1 MTNEN
6 KNQTGYQVEV
16 KKAFEQ
22 IEIGVKAVFESE
34 NYKNYLKTMSKFH
47 RYSINNSMLI
57 MMQYPSA
64 SMVTGASKWN
74 NEFHR
79 TIKKGAKAIKILIPH
94 PYKREI
100 TITDD
105 EGNESIVER
114 DFVYFT
120 LGNVFD
126 VEQTESLDG
135 KELPTLCKELKEDS
149 NETRQLID
157 VVSKVSSC
165 PIAYWNL
172 KDGSKGF
179 YSAKENKIVIS
190 KNLKS
195 SAQTLKTLI
204 HEIAHSRLH
213 NIENDI
219 PRQQKEIE
227 AESTAFV
234 VCSHLG
240 VDTSEY
246 SFEYI
251 ASWSKGKDSKE
262 LKTILSNIQKQAKT
276 LIEEIEEVM
285 TKESEEK

>member
-1 MTNEN
+1 MTE
-6 KNQTGYQVEV
+6 KKTGYQVEV
-16 KKAFEQ
+16 KKAFEK
-22 IEIGVKAVFESE
+22 IEVGVKAVFESE

-47 RYSINNSMLI
+47 KYSINNSMLI

-64 SMVTGASKWN
+64 SIVTGASKWK
-74 NEFHR
+74 NEFNR

-100 TITDD
+100 
-105 EGNESIVER
+105 EENGEMVEK

-126 VEQTESLDG
+126 IEQTEGDEFPS
-135 KELPTLCKELKEDS
+135 LCKDLEENS
-149 NETRQLID
+149 QETWD
-157 VVSKVSSC
+157 MVNVVTKVSKC
-165 PIAYWNL
+165 PIFYWNL
-172 KDGSKGF
+172 KEGSKGF
-179 YSAKENKIVIS
+179 YSLKDDKIVI
-190 KNLKS
+190 KKDMTA
-195 SAQTLKTLI
+195 AQTLKTLV

-219 PRQQKEIE
+219 SRQQKEIE
-227 AESTAFV
+227 AESIAFV
-234 VCSHLG
+234 VCNHFH

-276 LIEEIEEVM
+276 LILEIEEVM
-285 TKESEEK
+285 EKEN

>member
-1 MTNEN
+1 MMNKEN
-6 KNQTGYQVEV
+6 TGYQVEV

-47 RYSINNSMLI
+47 KYSVNNSMLI
-57 MMQYPSA
+57 LMQYPSA
-64 SMVTGASKWN
+64 SIITGASKWK
-74 NEFHR
+74 NEFNR
-79 TIKKGAKAIKILIPH
+79 TIKRGAKAIKILIPH
-94 PYKREI
+94 PYKKEI

-105 EGNESIVER
+105 EGNESTVER

-126 VEQTESLDG
+126 VEQTEGD
-135 KELPTLCKELKEDS
+135 ELPTICKDLEEDS
-149 NETRQLID
+149 QETRNMIN

-165 PIAYWNL
+165 PIFYWNL
-172 KDGSKGF
+172 KEGSKGF
-179 YSAKENKIVIS
+179 YSSKDNKIVI
-190 KNLKS
+190 KKDMTA
-195 SAQTLKTLI
+195 AQTLKTLV
-204 HEIAHSRLH
+204 HEIVHSRLH

-227 AESTAFV
+227 AESIAYV
-234 VCSHLG
+234 VCNHFG

-262 LKTILSNIQKQAKT
+262 LKAILSNIQKQAKT
-276 LIEEIEEVM
+276 LIKEIEDVM
-285 TKESEEK
+285 ESEEN

>member
-1 MTNEN
+1 MMNE
-6 KNQTGYQVEV
+6 KTGYQVEV

-22 IEIGVKAVFESE
+22 IEVGVKAVFDSE
-34 NYKNYLKTMSKFH
+34 NYKNYLRTMSKFH

-64 SMVTGASKWN
+64 TMVAGASKWKT
-74 NEFHR
+74 EFNR

-100 TITDD
+100 VVTDD
-105 EGNESIVER
+105 DGNETTVTR

-120 LGNVFD
+120 LGNTFD
-126 VEQTESLDG
+126 VEQTEG
-135 KELPTLCKELKEDS
+135 PELPTLCKELQEDS
-149 NETRQLID
+149 DEIREL
-157 VVSKVSSC
+157 VEMVSKVSTC

-179 YSAKENKIVIS
+179 YSVKDNKIVIS

-213 NIENDI
+213 STENNI

-227 AESTAFV
+227 AESIAFV
-234 VCSHLG
+234 VANHFG

-251 ASWSKGKDSKE
+251 ASWGRDKESKE
-262 LKTILSNIQKQAKT
+262 LKDILSNIQKQAKT
-276 LIEEIEEVM
+276 LIEEIEEVI
-285 TKESEEK
+285 TKEGENE

>member
-22 IEIGVKAVFESE
+22 IEVGVKAVFESE

-105 EGNESIVER
+105 EGNETIVER

-126 VEQTESLDG
+126 VEQTEGD
-135 KELPTLCKELKEDS
+135 ELPTICKELKGDS
-149 NETRQLID
+149 EEVKKL
-157 VVSKVSSC
+157 VEVLSEVSNY
-165 PIAYWNL
+165 PIYYWNL
-172 KDGSKGF
+172 QEGKKGF
-179 YSAKENKIVIS
+179 FSLSDSKIVIR
-190 KNLKS
+190 KNMS
-195 SAQTLKTLI
+195 DIQTFKTLA

-213 NIENDI
+213 NQDDFKS
-219 PRQQKEIE
+219 RQQKEIE
-227 AESTAFV
+227 AESIAYV
-234 VCSHLG
+234 VANHFNI
-240 VDTSEY
+240 DTSEY
-246 SFEYI
+246 SFSYV
-251 ASWSKGKDSKE
+251 ANWSREKDSKE
-262 LKTILSNIQKQAKT
+262 LKGILSNIQKEAKA
-276 LIEEIEEVM
+276 IIEIMEEIIA
-285 TKESEEK
+285 KESEEQ

>member
-22 IEIGVKAVFESE
+22 IEVGVKAVFESE

-64 SMVTGASKWN
+64 SMVTGASKWK
-74 NEFHR
+74 NEFNR
-79 TIKKGAKAIKILIPH
+79 IIKKGSKAIKILIPH

-100 TITDD
+100 EIDG
-105 EGNESIVER
+105 EMVEK

-126 VEQTESLDG
+126 IEQTEGD
-135 KELPTLCKELKEDS
+135 ELPTLCKELVGDS
-149 NETRQLID
+149 EEVKNLVEVLSE
-157 VVSKVSSC
+157 VSNY
-165 PIAYWNL
+165 PIYYWNL
-172 KDGSKGF
+172 QEGKKGF
-179 YSAKENKIVIS
+179 FSLSDSKIVIKKGMS
-190 KNLKS
+190 DI
-195 SAQTLKTLI
+195 QTFKTLA

-213 NIENDI
+213 NQDDFKS
-219 PRQQKEIE
+219 RQQKEIE
-227 AESTAFV
+227 AESIAYV
-234 VCSHLG
+234 VANHFG
-240 VDTSEY
+240 IDTSEY
-246 SFEYI
+246 SFSYVANWGRE
-251 ASWSKGKDSKE
+251 KDSKE
-262 LKTILSNIQKQAKT
+262 LKGILSNIQKEAKVIIE
-276 LIEEIEEVM
+276 LMEEII

>member
-1 MTNEN
+1 MTER
-6 KNQTGYQVEV
+6 KTGYQVEV
-16 KKAFEQ
+16 KKAFEKS
-22 IEIGVKAVFESE
+22 EVGVKAVFESE

-47 RYSINNSMLI
+47 KYSINNSMLI

-64 SMVTGASKWN
+64 SIVTGASKWK
-74 NEFHR
+74 NEFNR

-100 TITDD
+100 
-105 EGNESIVER
+105 EENGEMVEK

-126 VEQTESLDG
+126 IEQTEGDEFPS
-135 KELPTLCKELKEDS
+135 LCKDLEENS
-149 NETRQLID
+149 QETWNM
-157 VVSKVSSC
+157 VNVVTKVSKC
-165 PIAYWNL
+165 PIFYWNL
-172 KDGSKGF
+172 KEGSKGF
-179 YSAKENKIVIS
+179 YSLKDDKIVI
-190 KNLKS
+190 KKDMTA
-195 SAQTLKTLI
+195 AQTLKTLV

-219 PRQQKEIE
+219 SRQQKEIE
-227 AESTAFV
+227 AESIAFV
-234 VCSHLG
+234 VCNHFH

-262 LKTILSNIQKQAKT
+262 LKTILG
-276 LIEEIEEVM
+276 LF
-285 TKESEEK
+285 

>member
-1 MTNEN
+1 MEN

-22 IEIGVKAVFESE
+22 IEVGVKGVFESE

-64 SMVTGASKWN
+64 TMVTGASKWN

-100 TITDD
+100 VVTDD
-105 EGNESIVER
+105 EGNETTVER

-126 VEQTESLDG
+126 VEQTEG
-135 KELPTLCKELKEDS
+135 AEIATLCKELEEDS
-149 NETRQLID
+149 NEIKELVE
-157 VVSKVSSC
+157 VVSKVSTC

-204 HEIAHSRLH
+204 HEITHSRLH
-213 NIENDI
+213 CVENDI

-227 AESTAFV
+227 AESIAYV
-234 VCSHLG
+234 VANHFG

-251 ASWSKGKDSKE
+251 ASWSRGKDSKE
-262 LKTILSNIQKQAKT
+262 LKGILTNIQKQAKT
-276 LIEEIEEVM
+276 LIEEIEAVI
-285 TKESEEK
+285 TKESEEQ